1 MLAVNGSKGVKPE
14 MNLREC
20 SRCVSAKMRICS
32 YSPGFETKRRRH
44 KNTNTEVSETP
55 KKRIFLSA

>member
-20 SRCVSAKMRICS
+20 SRCVSAKMRIYS
-32 YSPGFETKRRRH
+32 YRRRH

-55 KKRIFLSA
+55 KKIIFLSA